1 MPCSKRLP
9 RTSRTLEFHT
19 LSEGDQGDG
28 VRELHRRLSIL
39 SVGTSYL
46 DDAFTTKT
54 RAAVEAFQ
62 RSRGLPLTGEVDQ
75 TTWDRLEEANWSL
88 GDRLLYESSPL
99 LRGDDVA
106 ELQVRLAQLGFNP
119 GRIDGIF
126 GPILTRALREF
137 QENSGLETTGVLTR
151 ASLHELTRLQRH
163 SERHLIT
170 EARDSEISGGA
181 SNEVVIW
188 GEGTDLDDLT
198 DEIARTCTTHRI
210 HGNDPLIVAHFANTM
225 NASLVLSLAKIPL
238 ANSIHL
244 HYWAGYETYS
254 RRGEQLA
261 SAVAARLS
269 SSAHSPRVEV
279 TGMALPI
286 LRETRMTTLHVE
298 VGELSD
304 LARHDTIFAISA
316 GIHELIH
323 NSEKK

>member
-1 MPCSKRLP
+1 M
-9 RTSRTLEFHT
+9 
-19 LSEGDQGDG
+19 
-28 VRELHRRLSIL
+28 
-39 SVGTSYL
+39 GTSYL
-46 DDAFTTKT
+46 DDTFSSKT

-62 RSRGLPLTGEVDQ
+62 RSRGLPLTGEVDR
-75 TTWDRLEEANWSL
+75 TTWDRLEEANWTL

-106 ELQVRLAQLGFNP
+106 DLQVRLAQLGFNP

-137 QENSGLETTGVLTR
+137 QENSGLEVTGVLTR
-151 ASLHELTRLQRH
+151 TTLHELTRLQRH

-170 EARDSEISGGA
+170 EARDSELTTGS
-181 SNEVVIW
+181 SSEVVIW

-198 DEIARTCTTHRI
+198 DEIGRYRTIHQI
-210 HGNDPLIVAHFANTM
+210 HGNDPQVVAHFANTV
-225 NASLVLSLAKIPL
+225 NAHLVLSLAKIPL

-244 HYWAGYETYS
+244 HYWAGYQTYS

-261 SAVAARLS
+261 SAIAARLS
-269 SSAHSPRVEV
+269 SAAHSPRVEV

-304 LARHDTIFAISA
+304 LARRDTITAISTEIN
-316 GIHELIH
+316 GLIH
-323 NSEKK
+323 SSEKK